1 MNNKNLSFFDKLTN
15 KGNFW
20 ESRIEIKTIA
30 WWACG
35 DGYFVRKINMELLRA
50 RVCAMHF
57 CRFSCVRAHT
67 RENEKNFIF
76 LYPLEIQRFKKHKTG
91 GKIGKNG

>member
-67 RENEKNFIF
+67 RENEKK
-76 LYPLEIQRFKKHKTG
+76 IQYL
-91 GKIGKNG
+91 